1 MRPLRSVRQLFPPCV
16 IVLDALDECKDNGAI
31 SIILSSLSRYVME
44 LSPIKILVTSRPEQ
58 NITTAFKSRG
68 LSPVYQ
74 RLVLHEVE
82 LGTVR
87 HDIERYLASK
97 LSVVGES
104 YGLESS
110 WPSEMDVKALA
121 RLSNGLFIFAA
132 TSVNFIQDRNDSS
145 PRNQLEGLLRNSVM
159 VTESSL
165 SPHRH
170 LDQLYMQVL
179 DHAYP
184 EISPRQLRRIKIVLG
199 TIIFLQDPLSP
210 PTVESLLHLTQNTV
224 RETLAH
230 LQSVIIVPEND
241 RQIIRLLHPSFF
253 DFLTDPSRCRNL
265 KFAMNVEAQHT
276 LLAHAC
282 LQTMRGLKRD
292 ICRIKNPFILNNE
305 VDNLPSRITQ
315 CISPQVQYACR
326 HWARHLTNASV
337 SNRLLELMMEFLSKY
352 LLHWVEVCS
361 LLGELR
367 NALIALHDAQQLL
380 AVCCSIC

>member
-1 MRPLRSVRQLFPPCV
+1 MRPLCSVRQSFPPCV
-16 IVLDALDECKDNGAI
+16 IVLDALDECKDDGAT
-31 SIILSSLSRYVME
+31 SIILSSLSRYIME

-58 NITTAFKSRG
+58 NITTAFRSRG
-68 LSPVYQ
+68 LGPTSQ

-82 LGTVR
+82 LGMVQ
-87 HDIERYLASK
+87 HDIECYIASK
-97 LSVVGES
+97 LSLVGES
-104 YGLESS
+104 YGVESS
-110 WPSEMDVKALA
+110 WPSEMDVRALA
-121 RLSNGLFIFAA
+121 RLSNGLFIYAA
-132 TSVNFIQDRNDSS
+132 TSVNFIQDRNYSS

-253 DFLTDPSRCRNL
+253 DFLTDPS
-265 KFAMNVEAQHT
+265 Q
-276 LLAHAC
+276 
-282 LQTMRGLKRD
+282 D
-292 ICRIKNPFILNNE
+292 P
-305 VDNLPSRITQ
+305 
-315 CISPQVQYACR
+315 
-326 HWARHLTNASV
+326 
-337 SNRLLELMMEFLSKY
+337 RL
-352 LLHWVEVCS
+352 
-361 LLGELR
+361 
-367 NALIALHDAQQLL
+367 
-380 AVCCSIC
+380 